1 MNFVD
6 LKGNSYEKRV
16 KSYRHKKNIL
26 SDVEKILQDN
36 KVEYIYSND
45 YEMVAKKLT
54 KKKLSKIINSESLDL
69 PEDTI
74 KLFLRVHECKDGI
87 NLRQIMK

>member
-1 MNFVD
+1 MNFID

-36 KVEYIYSND
+36 KVEYSYSND

-54 KKKLSKIINSESLDL
+54 KKKLSKIVNPESLDL
-69 PEDTI
+69 PEEMI
-74 KLFLRVHECKDGI
+74 KIFLRVHECKDGI

>member
-54 KKKLSKIINSESLDL
+54 KKKLSKIINPESLDL

>member
-1 MNFVD
+1 MNFID

-36 KVEYIYSND
+36 KVEYSYSND

-54 KKKLSKIINSESLDL
+54 KKKLSKIVNPESLDL

-74 KLFLRVHECKDGI
+74 KIFLRIHECKDGI

>member
-1 MNFVD
+1 MNFID

-36 KVEYIYSND
+36 KVEYSYSND

-54 KKKLSKIINSESLDL
+54 KKKLSKIVNHESLDL

-74 KLFLRVHECKDGI
+74 KIFLRIHECKDGI